1 MVNITLVTL
10 LVFRMFIVLYI
21 TRSFLTSNSGRKVF
35 ITVLKNE
42 ILFKKFRFLEG
53 IIKMLPHQHMTEKE
67 HLIVCMSVINRYH
80 RAAFNKINI
89 NLHFL

>member
-1 MVNITLVTL
+1 MV
-10 LVFRMFIVLYI
+10 IVLYI

-53 IIKMLPHQHMTEKE
+53 IIKMLLHKHVTEKE
-67 HLIVCMSVINRYH
+67 H
-80 RAAFNKINI
+80 
-89 NLHFL
+89 